1 MRHLTTTG
9 LTPGRSGPPQRGGF
23 AARQAGVTLVEL
35 LTVVVIVAILMT
47 IGVPSFRYVTTAN
60 RVATESDALL
70 GDLQYARSEAIRE
83 GQQVTVCVSKDNA
96 NCDTA
101 GSPPSWQEGWIIFSN
116 PDNGNA
122 VVSGKDPLLRAKS
135 GFSSSDT
142 FQSTNSIYAISFSR
156 EGFAQLGGTST
167 TITLHDS
174 TSNQNYTRC
183 LHVSQTGMMIIQTH
197 SSDTTCQ

>member
-1 MRHLTTTG
+1 M
-9 LTPGRSGPPQRGGF
+9 
-23 AARQAGVTLVEL
+23 TLVEL

-83 GQQVTVCVSKDNA
+83 GQQVTVCVSKDGA

-101 GSPPSWQEGWIIFSN
+101 GSPPSWQEGWIVFSN
-116 PDNGNA
+116 PDNGNGVA
-122 VVSGKDPLLRAKS
+122 TNDPLLRVYK
-135 GFSSSDT
+135 GFSSTDT
-142 FQSTNSIYAISFSR
+142 FQSTNSIHAIGFSR

-174 TSNQNYTRC
+174 TSSQNYTRC
-183 LHVSQTGMMIIQTH
+183 LDVSQTGMMSIQTH
-197 SSDTTCQ
+197 SSDTTCT